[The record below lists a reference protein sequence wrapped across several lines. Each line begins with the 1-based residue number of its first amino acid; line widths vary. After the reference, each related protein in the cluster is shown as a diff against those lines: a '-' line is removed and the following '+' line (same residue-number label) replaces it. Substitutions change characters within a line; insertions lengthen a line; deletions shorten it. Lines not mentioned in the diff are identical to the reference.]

1 MSRTSDLTGIAA
13 MLAATASF
21 VVNDSFVKLV
31 TEDLPSFEVVFVRG
45 FAAGLACAVLLVL
58 RGEWRAISG
67 ALDGRALL
75 RAAAETLSTLCY
87 IVALA
92 RMPIADVIA
101 IVQTAPLIL
110 ILGAALLMRER
121 IGPARVAL
129 VLVGFAGA
137 LMVAQPGTTGFSP
150 AALLAFAAAL
160 LIAARDL
167 IGRNVPARIPVTVV
181 VFATMLMVMA
191 TAGALSLG
199 VETWIPPTGGH
210 LAFRGAAGLFVTLGQ
225 AGLMLAYRLGRTTLI
240 APFFYSL
247 ALWGV
252 VSGLIV
258 WRALPNPLALAGIA
272 VITISG
278 IAIVLL
284 DKRQGRSA
292 VALTDAL

>member
-137 LMVAQPGTTGFSP
+137 LLVAQPGTTGFSP

-167 IGRNVPARIPVTVV
+167 IGRNVPARIPVTVA

-210 LAFRGAAGLFVTLGQ
+210 LAFLGAAGLFVTLGQ